1 MDKETIQ
8 KKYEALGMHPKWI
21 DLLEEVLLS
30 EELSTVYRELG
41 RLREGGAEIFP
52 KQEHIWRAFS
62 FDPSDLKVII
72 LGQDPYHTP
81 GVANGYAF
89 AVGKD
94 KYAPPS
100 LRNIITVLRS
110 RYGDKP
116 RYSKA
121 LGGNDYREV
130 WGEHQASQ
138 GVLLLNRAL
147 TVERGK
153 AGSHLDLWK
162 PVISKIMQVLLEF
175 THPLIFILWGSPAI
189 NMWNNEAEKFE
200 EECGALHH
208 HISIASTHPSP
219 FSWEKT
225 SKDAYSFK
233 EQEGCFEMA
242 NDWLEIWEKEPID
255 W

>member
-8 KKYEALGMHPKWI
+8 KTYEALGMHPKWI

-30 EELSTVYRELG
+30 EELSAVYRELG
-41 RLREGGAEIFP
+41 RLRESGTEIFP

-62 FDPSDLKVII
+62 FDPSDLEVII

-89 AVGKD
+89 AVGKSA
-94 KYAPPS
+94 YVPPS
-100 LRNIITVLRS
+100 LRNIVHVLRET
-110 RYGDKP
+110 YGDKP

-121 LGGNDYREV
+121 LGENDYRCV

-147 TVERGK
+147 TVARGE
-153 AGSHLDLWK
+153 AGSHLGLWE
-162 PVISKIMQVLLEF
+162 PVLKLIMDVLFGLED
-175 THPLIFILWGSPAI
+175 IIWILWGSPAYNLYMSEI
-189 NMWNNEAEKFE
+189 ELVADWKKPWHQS
-200 EECGALHH
+200 LV
-208 HISIASTHPSP
+208 STHPSP
-219 FSWEKT
+219 FSWERD
-225 SKDAYSFK
+225 SKNAYSFK
-233 EQEGCFEMA
+233 SQGGCFDEA
-242 NDWLEIWEKEPID
+242 NELLVLNGKEPID